1 MYVARV
7 SFNYSVTI
15 NFRNYSYYWVILE
28 LSSLIPCSKTWR
40 KFCWKERQDI
50 HIIYHI
56 FTFILLENFYN
67 IQNLKNFFRV
77 WSFSFYI
84 KKIYEYIDYFSVFL
98 NYSLTHDNFLN
109 PTLLISINILLY
121 KWLKNRLGSSSI
133 FVFTTD
139 PFL

>member
-15 NFRNYSYYWVILE
+15 NFRNNSYYWVILE
-28 LSSLIPCSKTWR
+28 LPSLIPCSKTWR

-67 IQNLKNFFRV
+67 IFRIWKFSSGCGLFLFILK
-77 WSFSFYI
+77 
-84 KKIYEYIDYFSVFL
+84 KYIDYLSVFL

-109 PTLLISINILLY
+109 PTLLISINILY

-133 FVFTTD
+133 FVFPTD

>member
-15 NFRNYSYYWVILE
+15 NFRNFSYYWVILE
-28 LSSLIPCSKTWR
+28 LPSLIPCSKTWR

-67 IQNLKNFFRV
+67 IPNMKIFFRV

-84 KKIYEYIDYFSVFL
+84 KKIYEYIDYLSVFL

-109 PTLLISINILLY
+109 PTLLISINILY